1 MEIIKN
7 KKRTMENTVIMCVLR
22 LIFILIRYDHLY
34 SHFLSK
40 SISLCCIKK
49 KTCKG
54 ETENTI
60 FIL

>member
-1 MEIIKN
+1 MKIIKN

-40 SISLCCIKK
+40 SISLCCIQKK
-49 KTCKG
+49 
-54 ETENTI
+54 NM
-60 FIL
+60 